1 MVERAGSATEFSPEW
16 LKGQLSQLLPQF
28 PNAAVCVAFSGG
40 ADSTALLAALAAA
53 PARPAR
59 LRAIYVDHQLHADSR
74 GWGRHCRKVALSLG
88 VPLQVRRVR
97 VARGRG
103 QSLEAAARAA
113 RYGLFGEV
121 LKAGEALLTAHHQDD
136 QLETVLLQLLR
147 GAGVAGLAAMPACAP
162 FAGGVLVRP
171 LIEVPRAKL
180 HAWLRTRGLA
190 WIEDTSNADEH
201 LDRNYL
207 RARVLPPILARW
219 PAAPDTV
226 VRGARHAA
234 EAQRMLEALGA
245 ADVARASHGAMLSAA
260 VLRALPSER
269 RRNALRFWISRAG
282 YLAPPARRLQ
292 EITGPLLAA
301 RTDAHPLVSW
311 PGAIV
316 QRQGDLLSIGARPA
330 AGSGRGRATPTPA
343 QPRVL
348 KWQWRLARQRV
359 LVTGAG
365 ALSLAEDARG
375 PLDLDA
381 LAGTLEV
388 RSRRGGERL
397 RPVRGGP
404 RRTLKTLLQEARVP
418 LAERPGL
425 PLVYAR
431 GRLVAVADR
440 WLDESLQ
447 AGPASRRRARFVW
460 NTGG

>member
-1 MVERAGSATEFSPEW
+1 
-16 LKGQLSQLLPQF
+16 
-28 PNAAVCVAFSGG
+28 
-40 ADSTALLAALAAA
+40 
-53 PARPAR
+53 
-59 LRAIYVDHQLHADSR
+59 
-74 GWGRHCRKVALSLG
+74 
-88 VPLQVRRVR
+88 
-97 VARGRG
+97 
-103 QSLEAAARAA
+103 
-113 RYGLFGEV
+113 
-121 LKAGEALLTAHHQDD
+121 
-136 QLETVLLQLLR
+136 
-147 GAGVAGLAAMPACAP
+147 
-162 FAGGVLVRP
+162 
-171 LIEVPRAKL
+171 
-180 HAWLRTRGLA
+180 
-190 WIEDTSNADEH
+190 
-201 LDRNYL
+201 
-207 RARVLPPILARW
+207 
-219 PAAPDTV
+219 
-226 VRGARHAA
+226 
-234 EAQRMLEALGA
+234 MLEALGA

>member
-1 MVERAGSATEFSPEW
+1 
-16 LKGQLSQLLPQF
+16 
-28 PNAAVCVAFSGG
+28 VAFSGG

-53 PARPAR
+53 AARPAR
-59 LRAIYVDHQLHADSR
+59 LRAIYVDHQLHPDSR
-74 GWGRHCRKVALSLG
+74 GWGRHCRKVAASLG

-113 RYGLFGEV
+113 RYGVLGEV

-147 GAGVAGLAAMPACAP
+147 GAGVAGLAAMPACTP
-162 FAGGVLVRP
+162 FAGGMLVRP
-171 LIEVPRAKL
+171 LIGVPRAAL
-180 HAWLRTRGLA
+180 RAWLRTRGLP

-207 RARVLPPILARW
+207 RSRVLPLILARW

-245 ADVARASHGAMLSAA
+245 GDVARASHGAMLSAA
-260 VLRALPSER
+260 VLRALPAER

-282 YLAPPARRLQ
+282 HLAPPARRLQ

-301 RTDAHPLVSW
+301 RTDAHPRVTW

-316 QRQGDLLSIGARPA
+316 QRQGDLLSIAAPA
-330 AGSGRGRATPTPA
+330 AAGA
-343 QPRVL
+343 QPRGGRVL
-348 KWQWRLARQRV
+348 EWQWRLPRQRV
-359 LVTGAG
+359 LATGAG
-365 ALSLAEDARG
+365 HLSLARGARG

-381 LAGTLEV
+381 LAGTLQV
-388 RSRRGGERL
+388 RARQGGERL
-397 RPVRGGP
+397 RPVRGGA
-404 RRTLKTLLQEARVP
+404 RRALKSLLQEARVP
-418 LAERPGL
+418 LAERAGL

-431 GRLVAVADR
+431 GRLIAVADR
-440 WLDESLQ
+440 WLDESVQ
-447 AGPASRRRARFVW
+447 ASPASRHRARFVW
-460 NTGG
+460 NAGG

>member
-1 MVERAGSATEFSPEW
+1 MGERAGSATQFSPEW
-16 LKGQLSQLLPQF
+16 LKRQLSQLLPPF
-28 PNAAVCVAFSGG
+28 PDLDVCVAFSGG
-40 ADSTALLAALAAA
+40 ADSTALLAALAAM

-59 LRAIYVDHQLHADSR
+59 LRAIYVDHQLHPESR
-74 GWGRHCRKVALSLG
+74 GWGRHCRKVAAALG
-88 VPLQVRRVR
+88 VPLEVRRVR
-97 VARGRG
+97 VARGGG

-113 RYGLFGEV
+113 RYALLAEV
-121 LKAGEALLTAHHQDD
+121 LRAGEALLTAHHQDD

-171 LIEVPRAKL
+171 LIEVPRARL
-180 HAWLRTRGLA
+180 RAWLRTRGLA
-190 WIEDTSNADEH
+190 WIEDTSNADER

-219 PAAPDTV
+219 PAALDTV
-226 VRGARHAA
+226 ARGARHAA

-245 ADVARASHGAMLSAA
+245 ADVARASHGALLSAA
-260 VLRALPSER
+260 VLRALPAER
-269 RRNALRFWISRAG
+269 RRNALRFWITRAG
-282 YLAPPARRLQ
+282 YLAPPARSLQ

-301 RTDAHPLVSW
+301 RADAHPRVTW

-316 QRQGDLLSIGARPA
+316 QRQGDLLSIRAHPA
-330 AGSGRGRATPTPA
+330 AGSGPRGAG
-343 QPRVL
+343 VL
-348 KWQWRLARQRV
+348 RWHWRLARQGV
-359 LVTGAG
+359 LATGAG
-365 ALSLAEDARG
+365 NLSLAQDARG

-381 LAGTLEV
+381 LAATLQV

-404 RRTLKTLLQEARVP
+404 RRALKSLLQEARVP
-418 LAERPGL
+418 LAQRAGL

-431 GRLVAVADR
+431 GRLIAVADR
-440 WLDESLQ
+440 WLDESVQ

-460 NTGG
+460 HAGG

>member
-1 MVERAGSATEFSPEW
+1 
-16 LKGQLSQLLPQF
+16 
-28 PNAAVCVAFSGG
+28 VAFSGG
-40 ADSTALLAALAAA
+40 ADSTALLAALAAP

-59 LRAIYVDHQLHADSR
+59 LRAIYVDHQLHPDSR
-74 GWGRHCRKVALSLG
+74 GWGRHCRKVAVSLG
-88 VPLQVRRVR
+88 VPLEVRRVR
-97 VARGRG
+97 VARGSG

-113 RYGLFGEV
+113 RYALLGEV

-171 LIEVPRAKL
+171 LIEVPRARL
-180 HAWLRTRGLA
+180 HAWLRSRGLP
-190 WIEDTSNADEH
+190 WIEDTSNADER

-207 RARVLPPILARW
+207 RSRVLPPILARW

-226 VRGARHAA
+226 ARAARHAA

-245 ADVARASHGAMLSAA
+245 ADVARASHGALLSAA
-260 VLRALPSER
+260 VLRALPAER
-269 RRNALRFWISRAG
+269 RRNALRFWITRTG

-301 RTDAHPLVSW
+301 RADAHPRVTW

-316 QRQGDLLSIGARPA
+316 QRQGDLLSIGAHPA
-330 AGSGRGRATPTPA
+330 AGSGPRGAGVR
-343 QPRVL
+343 R
-348 KWQWRLARQRV
+348 WHWRLAGQGV
-359 LVTGAG
+359 LAIGAG
-365 ALSLAEDARG
+365 KLSLAQDARG

-381 LAGTLEV
+381 LAATLQV
-388 RSRRGGERL
+388 RSRDGGERL

-404 RRTLKTLLQEARVP
+404 RRALKSLLQEARVP
-418 LAERPGL
+418 LGERAGL

-431 GRLVAVADR
+431 GRLIAVADR
-440 WLDESLQ
+440 WLDESVQ
-447 AGPASRRRARFVW
+447 AGPESRRRARLVW
-460 NTGG
+460 NAGG